1 MARYRYYLTFF
12 IVMLSIGV
20 NVGQNMLIQF
30 NIERNYMII
39 ALVAISVAGLIA
51 HRNLFFIVLV
61 AGLTGAINLPTE
73 LLLEKGISPDILFTT
88 LLAVIIAPAGMRLLG
103 WHPSI

>member
-1 MARYRYYLTFF
+1 MARYRYYITFL

-20 NVGQNMLIQF
+20 NVGQNLLAQF

-39 ALVAISVAGLIA
+39 ALVALTVAGLIA

-61 AGLTGAINLPTE
+61 AGITGATNLPPE
-73 LLLEKGISPDILFTT
+73 MLLGKGISPDFLFAT
-88 LLAVIIAPAGMRLLG
+88 LLAVIIAPTGMRLLG
-103 WHPSI
+103 WR